1 MVPKP
6 LPRRMYRG
14 DATGAAYNVRGVET
28 FVPGHGAAATWGER
42 VFCAG
47 SARDDGKFIFRYT
60 GR

>member
-1 MVPKP
+1 
-6 LPRRMYRG
+6 MYRG